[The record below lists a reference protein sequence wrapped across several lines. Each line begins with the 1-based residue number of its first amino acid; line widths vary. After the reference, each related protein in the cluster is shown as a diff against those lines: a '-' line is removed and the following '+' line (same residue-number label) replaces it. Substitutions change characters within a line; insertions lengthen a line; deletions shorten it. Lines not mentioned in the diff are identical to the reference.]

1 LSSVSTQ
8 VSDDKKRSV
17 DFLLEQVKLMTISHK
32 NCLRYSCETLLL
44 CSLLHSISPHAY
56 KFLRNS
62 NTLILPS
69 TKTLKN
75 ICSNFAIDPNS
86 EQNDARFLQFAA
98 SKFKYLQENDKLLVL
113 MLDEIH
119 LKPYLDYKGG
129 NIVGSAF
136 NSTNLPTSAHV
147 FMVNSLK
154 STYKEVVHIL
164 PMKKLN
170 AECLHAV
177 MKKVIL
183 GLEEIGFEICIVA
196 TDNNSINRKT
206 ITVCRPTRIFE
217 RV

>member
-1 LSSVSTQ
+1 
-8 VSDDKKRSV
+8 
-17 DFLLEQVKLMTISHK
+17 MTISHK

-44 CSLLHSISPHAY
+44 CSLLHSISPQAY

-62 NTLILPS
+62 NTLVLPS

-86 EQNDARFLQFAA
+86 EQSDARFLQYAA

-136 NSTNLPTSAHV
+136 NSTNIATSAHV

-154 STYKEVVHIL
+154 STYKESCTYFTGEKI
-164 PMKKLN
+164 K
-170 AECLHAV
+170 
-177 MKKVIL
+177 
-183 GLEEIGFEICIVA
+183 
-196 TDNNSINRKT
+196 
-206 ITVCRPTRIFE
+206 CRMFTCSYEKSYSGIRRDRF
-217 RV
+217 